1 MFSDSIIDTAKRIGR
16 EEAVAEIIQD
26 LENHDDFYCSKT
38 TLSSELVECTEPEIL
53 FGYNALKFIQLLL
66 YRSKALI
73 EGSIIALNNKRILTC
88 LLAVRAHFET
98 TGSIAFL
105 LKRLKSYY
113 EGNIDFSRID
123 DDLLRLSLGA
133 AAIENPDVPKPINV
147 LNMIDTVDDLMN
159 KFVFGGKPPDKKM
172 FRTLYEDLCDFCHPN
187 FQGTTSGADII
198 HEEKVIVYHKTDHL
212 DDKDLIFFFHLS
224 MSSRLFLHFYATTRN
239 LLEEKETMPII
250 HGKNRRYPT

>member
-1 MFSDSIIDTAKRIGR
+1 MFSESIKNTVKRIGR
-16 EEAVAEIIQD
+16 EKTATEIVQD
-26 LENHDDFYCSKT
+26 LENHDDFYISKT
-38 TLSSELVECTEPEIL
+38 TLSSELVECTDPKIL

-73 EGSIIALNNKRILTC
+73 EGSIVSLNNKSILTC

-98 TGSIAFL
+98 TGSIGFL

-123 DDLLRLSLGA
+123 DDLLRLALGA
-133 AAIENPDVPKPINV
+133 TTIEIPDVPKPINV

-159 KFVFGGKPPDKKM
+159 KCVYGGKPPDKKM
-172 FRTLYEDLCDFCHPN
+172 FRTFYEDLCDFCHPN

-198 HEEKVIVYHKTDHL
+198 HDEKAVVYHKTDYI
-212 DDKDLIFFFHLS
+212 DDRDLIFFFHIS
-224 MSSRLFLHFYATTRN
+224 MSSRLFLYFYATTRT
-239 LLEEKETMPII
+239 LLEEKEKMPII
-250 HGKNRRYPT
+250 HGNK